1 MIWLWLQDAS
11 QDLRYAVRSLV
22 RNPGFAGIVI
32 LTLAVGIGANTA
44 IFSVVSAVLL
54 RALPYSEPHRLVRV
68 WSAYPERDSRFG
80 TVSPLDLDDWRA
92 ESRTFQALAGY
103 PSIRVNGYVLSD
115 GDAPEELDT
124 VFVTEDFFEVFGVG
138 PVLGRTFVPDD
149 HEDGNNQVAV
159 LAHGT
164 WRRRFGGDPEIVGRV
179 LVLNNQPYTVVGVM
193 PEQFGYPA
201 AGAALWVPTSLIP
214 ETGIPRA
221 RFVRWLSV
229 VGRLAPG
236 VSIEQANAELA
247 TITGRLATSYP
258 DSNEGLTAATLR
270 PLNDEL
276 VGDVRGAMLMI
287 FVAVGMVL
295 LIACVNVANLVLA
308 RAESRTREIAVR
320 AALGAGRGR
329 LARQL
334 LVESVLLAAIGGLA
348 GVALAGWGLPVL
360 IALAPGDIP
369 RLSTVRL
376 DAPVLAFTAAISLLA
391 GVIFGLVPVWRF
403 RAGRLYQP
411 LKDAARGST
420 ASGTRVRDIL
430 VVGQMALVVVVAAG
444 AGLLVRSYDA
454 LVRVEPGFDSA
465 NVLTLRVAARAT
477 DGYVRFFQEAVENIR
492 SLPGVDAAGLVR
504 PLPLAGDTFRGES
517 IGFTIPGRPVPADDE
532 EPEAFLRF
540 IGPGYFET
548 LGIPFHAGRDFTAR
562 DHDDA
567 PMVFIASRAFA
578 ERYFEGED
586 VTDEAIQVFDG
597 QTARIVGMVGDV
609 RQMSL
614 SEEPQPVLYAAHTQ
628 IARVGMTIVVRTSVA
643 PESLVGPI
651 QRQIWQ
657 LRPNQ
662 PINDVASMETIVQ
675 RSVAQPR
682 FSMTLMSLFAGL
694 AMVLAAVGIYGVVS
708 YMVSQRS
715 REIGVRMALGAT
727 REDVARLVLGQSLRW
742 TVVGLALGMAAAL
755 VASRFVGSLLYGIG
769 ATDPVAFAS
778 AAVALL
784 VIGAIASLIP
794 ARRASRTDPIAALW
808 LD

>member
-179 LVLNNQPYTVVGVM
+179 LVLNNQPYT
-193 PEQFGYPA
+193 
-201 AGAALWVPTSLIP
+201 
-214 ETGIPRA
+214 
-221 RFVRWLSV
+221 
-229 VGRLAPG
+229 
-236 VSIEQANAELA
+236 
-247 TITGRLATSYP
+247 
-258 DSNEGLTAATLR
+258 
-270 PLNDEL
+270 
-276 VGDVRGAMLMI
+276 
-287 FVAVGMVL
+287 
-295 LIACVNVANLVLA
+295 
-308 RAESRTREIAVR
+308 
-320 AALGAGRGR
+320 
-329 LARQL
+329 
-334 LVESVLLAAIGGLA
+334 
-348 GVALAGWGLPVL
+348 
-360 IALAPGDIP
+360 
-369 RLSTVRL
+369 
-376 DAPVLAFTAAISLLA
+376 
-391 GVIFGLVPVWRF
+391 
-403 RAGRLYQP
+403 
-411 LKDAARGST
+411 
-420 ASGTRVRDIL
+420 
-430 VVGQMALVVVVAAG
+430 
-444 AGLLVRSYDA
+444 
-454 LVRVEPGFDSA
+454 
-465 NVLTLRVAARAT
+465 
-477 DGYVRFFQEAVENIR
+477 
-492 SLPGVDAAGLVR
+492 
-504 PLPLAGDTFRGES
+504 
-517 IGFTIPGRPVPADDE
+517 
-532 EPEAFLRF
+532 
-540 IGPGYFET
+540 
-548 LGIPFHAGRDFTAR
+548 
-562 DHDDA
+562 
-567 PMVFIASRAFA
+567 
-578 ERYFEGED
+578 
-586 VTDEAIQVFDG
+586 
-597 QTARIVGMVGDV
+597 
-609 RQMSL
+609 
-614 SEEPQPVLYAAHTQ
+614 
-628 IARVGMTIVVRTSVA
+628 
-643 PESLVGPI
+643 
-651 QRQIWQ
+651 
-657 LRPNQ
+657 
-662 PINDVASMETIVQ
+662 
-675 RSVAQPR
+675 
-682 FSMTLMSLFAGL
+682 
-694 AMVLAAVGIYGVVS
+694 AVGIYGVVS

-794 ARRASRTDPIAALW
+794 ARRASRTDPIAALR